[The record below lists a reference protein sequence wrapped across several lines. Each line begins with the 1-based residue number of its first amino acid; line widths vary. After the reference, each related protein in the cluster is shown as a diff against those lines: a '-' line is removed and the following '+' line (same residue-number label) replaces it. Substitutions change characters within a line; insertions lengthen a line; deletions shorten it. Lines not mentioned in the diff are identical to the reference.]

1 MRLLVTFLLA
11 LVLTPAA
18 LADGPRAQTIAGT
31 ISANSGGSITVTS
44 GDRSITC
51 VVVGARAQSALLRW
65 GVGARAAMA
74 CKQSGDHL
82 LLARL
87 SRLGTK
93 EPAHT
98 STDPVTTRTTD
109 DHGTTAPTPQPTP
122 TPTPPPHPPA
132 TTTAGTPPP
141 PPPAPDHRDARGIVT
156 ALSTDGVTV
165 KPDAGGDSLR
175 CRITPAPDSTAAAAK
190 LSLGAHV
197 GITCRRD
204 GDSYVL
210 AGATAVS

>member
-1 MRLLVTFLLA
+1 MRLLVTFLLV
-11 LVLTPAA
+11 LVLAPAA
-18 LADGPRAQTIAGT
+18 LADGPHGQTIAGT
-31 ISANSGGSITVTS
+31 ISANAGSSITVTS
-44 GDRSITC
+44 GDHAVTC
-51 VVVGARAQSALLRW
+51 LVVGAKAQAALLRW

-74 CKQSGDHL
+74 CKQAGDHL

-98 STDPVTTRTTD
+98 NTDPVTTRTTD
-109 DHGTTAPTPQPTP
+109 DHGTTAPSPE
-122 TPTPPPHPPA
+122 PTPPPTAPHLPA
-132 TTTAGTPPP
+132 TTTTGGTPPP
-141 PPPAPDHRDARGIVT
+141 PAAPDHRDAHGIVT
-156 ALSTDGVTV
+156 ALSSDGVTV

-190 LSLGAHV
+190 LSVGAHV

-204 GDSYVL
+204 GDGYVL
-210 AGATAVS
+210 SGATPVS